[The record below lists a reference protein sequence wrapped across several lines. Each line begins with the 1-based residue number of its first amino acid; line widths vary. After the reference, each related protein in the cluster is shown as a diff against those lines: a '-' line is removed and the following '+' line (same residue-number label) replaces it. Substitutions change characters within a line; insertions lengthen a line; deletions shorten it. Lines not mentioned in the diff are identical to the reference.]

1 MKKIKIFKREYNCK
15 DVNSKMSSFI
25 KKDLQ
30 GLELK
35 RFMAH
40 ADVCEECKEELS
52 IQFLISEGLKQLE
65 KDDNY
70 FNLQKRLEDRLT
82 QCRREIVV
90 RDRLVLFMTI
100 VVVISLVAVI
110 VMTGMVVHKHLF

>member
-1 MKKIKIFKREYNCK
+1 MNSKFKLKKDYNCK
-15 DVNSKMSSFI
+15 ELNEKIPAFL
-25 KKDLQ
+25 KYKLQ
-30 GLELK
+30 GAELK

-40 ADVCEECKEELS
+40 AEICDECKEELS

-70 FNLQKRLEDRLT
+70 FNLQKRLEDRLS
-82 QCRREIVV
+82 QCRRDIVV
-90 RDRLVLFMTI
+90 RDRLVWFMSI

-110 VMTGMVVHKHLF
+110 VMTGMVVKKLFL